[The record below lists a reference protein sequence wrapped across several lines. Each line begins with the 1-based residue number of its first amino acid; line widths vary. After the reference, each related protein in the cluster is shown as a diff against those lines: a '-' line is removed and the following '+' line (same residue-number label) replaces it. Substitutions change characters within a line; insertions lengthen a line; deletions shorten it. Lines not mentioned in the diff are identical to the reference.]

1 MSVNFLQHLLKVFA
15 CLLLDSSYCLKHC
28 YDSFSSSRTLN
39 ITYEPIVSYMR
50 RLKSPKHELF
60 RLLNGLIKYFIR
72 KSL

>member
-1 MSVNFLQHLLKVFA
+1 MSVNFLQNLLKVFA
-15 CLLLDSSYCLKHC
+15 RLLLDS
-28 YDSFSSSRTLN
+28 SFSSSRTLN

-50 RLKSPKHELF
+50 RLKSSKHELF

>member
-39 ITYEPIVSYMR
+39 ITYEPIVR
-50 RLKSPKHELF
+50 RLKSSKHELF